1 MQKFDAV
8 VVGGGP
14 GGYACAIRL
23 SQNGLKTAL
32 VEEGELGGTCLN
44 RGCIPTKTLLHSADV
59 YYDATH
65 GGDFGVTAGNV
76 TFDYAKIIERKNA
89 VSKQLS
95 NGIAFLEKW
104 MRKPVALPLSLFAPV
119 TAAFSDTS
127 QSNLFAD
134 IRYAIRSLEEGTGE
148 QNAFLCIGFLKSQGL
163 APLLLVPVQID
174 TKNLTVSLSATPPI
188 ENIPLRVKN
197 KETLKF
203 PVAKNFV
210 IGGTFQIR
218 NYFDAVQEAIA
229 PFPEWRSTSRGL
241 FIGFYDSASLYA
253 FNDMESESWKQFDL
267 TGHLLSQLLS
277 SEGFH
282 VVESDLDSSNPNDI
296 FNPTEHFFTH
306 ILDSEANTA
315 LLESLSP
322 ANDLCVVE
330 TPPGSSGE
338 EFLANYI
345 SESVSTGKKVLLTYK
360 RKTSFARFEKTWNP
374 QRPEYKDT
382 TLEKA
387 REALSQARAAVVNYD
402 KAINQPIPIGG
413 CSLADALAALAQNTS
428 RKKNWSDSTFSGSE
442 NLSKEQ
448 FHLVLPY

>member
-1 MQKFDAV
+1 MADDLFHKLLNLREASFDLNHQSRLLNFVPQAKFQTPLMSED
-8 VVGGGP
+8 
-14 GGYACAIRL
+14 
-23 SQNGLKTAL
+23 
-32 VEEGELGGTCLN
+32 
-44 RGCIPTKTLLHSADV
+44 
-59 YYDATH
+59 
-65 GGDFGVTAGNV
+65 
-76 TFDYAKIIERKNA
+76 
-89 VSKQLS
+89 
-95 NGIAFLEKW
+95 GIAFLEKW

-413 CSLADALAALAQNTS
+413 CSLADALAALAQNTN
-428 RKKNWSDSTFSGSE
+428 RKKNWPDKHVTSPS
-442 NLSKEQ
+442 
-448 FHLVLPY
+448 